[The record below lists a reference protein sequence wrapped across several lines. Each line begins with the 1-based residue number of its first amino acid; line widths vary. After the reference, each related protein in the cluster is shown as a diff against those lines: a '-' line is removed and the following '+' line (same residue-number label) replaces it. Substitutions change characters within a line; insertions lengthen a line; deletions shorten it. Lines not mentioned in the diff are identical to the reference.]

1 MVFES
6 KPRAGEASL
15 PKQGAKAN
23 GPSGEGQSVGALPE
37 TVATP
42 PGTTREQFT
51 ESATD
56 MQSQLKVFAQP
67 CKFLQALQD
76 ETLMSRSLSPHGVR
90 LRNQPVFIAPEI
102 GEKDGMSIA

>member
-1 MVFES
+1 
-6 KPRAGEASL
+6 
-15 PKQGAKAN
+15 
-23 GPSGEGQSVGALPE
+23 VGALPE

-56 MQSQLKVFAQP
+56 MQSQLKAFAQP

-76 ETLMSRSLSPHGVR
+76 ETLMSRSLPPHGCAPPATSR
-90 LRNQPVFIAPEI
+90 SSLPLRS
-102 GEKDGMSIA
+102 EKRMECQ